1 MCERF
6 CDVEM
11 MILKTFSMV
20 SLAVTSGAS
29 LHMIAC
35 VVYVT
40 LLNSSRLNR
49 LSHHGQSLELES
61 SQWKTRNSPESL

>member
-35 VVYVT
+35 VVYVA

-49 LSHHGQSLELES
+49 LPYHGQSLELEPIKG
-61 SQWKTRNSPESL
+61 KTRSSPQSL

>member
-49 LSHHGQSLELES
+49 LSYHGQSLELES

>member
-40 LLNSSRLNR
+40 FLNSSRLNR

-61 SQWKTRNSPESL
+61 SKWKTRSSPESL